1 MRDRTKITLG
11 IVITILIYSISIFI
25 SKVVKIPIEFI
36 PSSFLTHLTMLALS
50 GILILYF
57 QSKGVLKFKIK
68 GIKINLMFRAILT
81 AILIFISVNIIS
93 AIVYRICNIDIRSES
108 NPFLKIV
115 PLQYFLFVSIL
126 AGLSEEF
133 LFRGFLLNMLEPLK
147 TKSVKILKL
156 KISISVLTSGVLF
169 GLAHLILLLSGA
181 SIPFVLRILFFTT
194 IVGIM
199 NGYFQEKY
207 ENNTLVAIIAHITV
221 NTLGLLILILAIN
234 K

>member
-1 MRDRTKITLG
+1 MRDKTKISLG
-11 IVITILIYSISIFI
+11 IVITILIYSISILI

-36 PSSFLTHLTMLALS
+36 PSSFLTHLTMLIFS

-57 QSKGVLKFKIK
+57 KSKEVLKFRIK
-68 GIKINLMFRAILT
+68 GIKINLMFRAILA
-81 AILIFISVNIIS
+81 AIIIFISVNIIS
-93 AIVYRICNIDIRSES
+93 AIVYRICNIDIKSDS
-108 NPFLKIV
+108 NPFLKIN
-115 PLQYFLFVSIL
+115 PLQYFLFVSIF

-147 TKSVKILKL
+147 TKFVRILKL
-156 KISISVLTSGVLF
+156 EISISVITSGVLF
-169 GLAHLILLLSGA
+169 GFAHLILLASGA
-181 SIPFVLRILFFTT
+181 SIPFVVRIFFFTT

-221 NTLGLLILILAIN
+221 NTLGFLILILALN

>member
-1 MRDRTKITLG
+1 MRDKTKISLG
-11 IVITILIYSISIFI
+11 IVITILIYSISIFV
-25 SKVVKIPIEFI
+25 SKVVTIPIEFI
-36 PSSFLTHLTMLALS
+36 PSSFLTHLTMLIFS

-57 QSKGVLKFKIK
+57 KSKEVLKFRIK
-68 GIKINLMFRAILT
+68 GIKINLMFRAILA
-81 AILIFISVNIIS
+81 AIIIFISVNIIS
-93 AIVYRICNIDIRSES
+93 AIVYRICNIDIKSDS
-108 NPFLKIV
+108 NPFLKIN
-115 PLQYFLFVSIL
+115 PLQYFLFVSIF

-147 TKSVKILKL
+147 TKFVRILKL
-156 KISISVLTSGVLF
+156 EISISVITSGVLF
-169 GLAHLILLLSGA
+169 GFAHLILLASGA
-181 SIPFVLRILFFTT
+181 SIPFVVRIFFFTT

-221 NTLGLLILILAIN
+221 NTLGFLILILALN